1 MARANRARARGD
13 AMDADDD
20 ASRSRARAD
29 ANRRRRA
36 RRRLDEAAAAGAA
49 SAIVDGARRA
59 IARATTRALDALGA
73 LERGAMKVLG
83 HGAGWI
89 AVCAPAEAC
98 ACAAG
103 AYGGAACALGAC
115 ALGAALALARGPTRA
130 VRDVVIGMAMSVLP
144 AALTAT
150 TRLSRVET
158 GRDDAGR
165 RADERAERGRGER
178 GRDVGRGTGARAL

>member
-1 MARANRARARGD
+1 
-13 AMDADDD
+13 
-20 ASRSRARAD
+20 
-29 ANRRRRA
+29 
-36 RRRLDEAAAAGAA
+36 
-49 SAIVDGARRA
+49 
-59 IARATTRALDALGA
+59 
-73 LERGAMKVLG
+73 MKVLG